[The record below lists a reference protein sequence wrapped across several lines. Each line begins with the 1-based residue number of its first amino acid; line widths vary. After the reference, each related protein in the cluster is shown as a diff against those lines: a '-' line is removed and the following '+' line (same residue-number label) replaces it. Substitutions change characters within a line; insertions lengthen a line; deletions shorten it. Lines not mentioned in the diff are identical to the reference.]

1 VRGLAKPRPDR
12 RGFSFPELTFPLIV
26 LYAMTADD
34 ARARAKECKWRAETT
49 DDPSAKQLQEFLAKQ
64 WLIIADQLDY
74 LEKTSATDP

>member
-34 ARARAKECKWRAETT
+34 ARARAKAALNAAVR
-49 DDPSAKQLQEFLAKQ
+49 SAIRQQRNA
-64 WLIIADQLDY
+64 
-74 LEKTSATDP
+74 